1 MKRDG
6 EIAKKVDVLL
16 RGMETIWSAERS
28 CDAEQMRNSFHTI
41 SNGGYAQTL
50 YDAFGKERVE
60 QELENFLSYEFFPR
74 CGGGIGMTRLIRAMR
89 MAGLLDESSH
99 TGLGMEKVIQ
109 MKQNA

>member
-1 MKRDG
+1 
-6 EIAKKVDVLL
+6 
-16 RGMETIWSAERS
+16 
-28 CDAEQMRNSFHTI
+28 MRNSFHTI